1 MHLELGR
8 RLQFFGPLSS
18 VLGLVLAVSAAAAA
32 DALSGPLVGRSGA
45 GREVASPCLVVEGVV
60 SNRAGLTE
68 AGRVYLEWLAWGRG
82 WDEARNLGP
91 CARRLLNSRFISWDG
106 ERLELTE
113 LGRLQVG
120 PAPVRSFGLV
130 AHPDEPGRARI
141 WVEGGPVVSLREGR
155 EVAGPLWG
163 LTAAERRELARV
175 LLVGLDGVS

>member
-1 MHLELGR
+1 MV
-8 RLQFFGPLSS
+8 
-18 VLGLVLAVSAAAAA
+18 VLVVVPAAAAA
-32 DALSGPLVGRSGA
+32 DAVSGPLGGSSGTGGA
-45 GREVASPCLVVEGVV
+45 VASSCLVAAGVV

-68 AGRVYLEWLAWGRG
+68 AGRVYLQWLAWGRG
-82 WDEARNLGP
+82 WDEARSLGP
-91 CARRLLNSRFISWDG
+91 CARRLLNAGFIAWDG

-141 WVEGGPVVSLREGR
+141 WVEGGPVLSMREGR

-175 LLVGLDGVS
+175 LLVGLDPES